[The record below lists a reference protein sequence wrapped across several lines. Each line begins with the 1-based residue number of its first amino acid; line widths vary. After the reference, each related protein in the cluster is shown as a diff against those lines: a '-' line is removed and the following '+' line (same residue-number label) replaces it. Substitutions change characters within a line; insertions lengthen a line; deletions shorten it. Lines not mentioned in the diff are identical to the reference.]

1 MLQASPLATPSVTM
15 GDDFDEVLLDDRP
28 WAFHHDR
35 TVLLPNRA
43 GTFRIAT
50 RKHGQDGVRPHVV
63 ASRAVFDHCAY
74 DAATGELVLAVAAAA
89 DRPPELPFTAVLA
102 GPKPRAVEG
111 GQLVDESELRHLSA
125 GDRADAERAGT
136 VIRFQPGI
144 VRVRY
149 GK

>member
-1 MLQASPLATPSVTM
+1 AASPLATPSVTM
-15 GDDFDEVLLDDRP
+15 GDDFDEVLLDDKP
-28 WAFHHDR
+28 WAFHHGR
-35 TVLLPNRA
+35 TVMLPNRA
-43 GTFRIAT
+43 GTYAIAT
-50 RKHGQDGVRPHVV
+50 RKHGADGERPHVV
-63 ASRAVFDHCAY
+63 ASRAVIDHCAFV
-74 DAATGELVLAVAAAA
+74 AAAGALVLAADAAA

-111 GQLVDESELRHLSA
+111 GQLVDEGDLRHLTA

-136 VIRFQPGI
+136 VIRFRPGI